1 MTRYA
6 DLPNAGRAECTIDAT
21 GSQVRWLGPA
31 GEGQAAVLD
40 SPEPLHLGRKTDLSN
55 MR

>member
-6 DLPNAGRAECTIDAT
+6 DLSNARRAECTIDAT
-21 GSQVRWLGPA
+21 GGRVRWLGPA

-40 SPEPLHLGRKTDLSN
+40 RPEPLLLGRKTDLSN
-55 MR
+55 TS